1 MSDDRHA
8 CREYRRALSRVWRS
22 TRVIT
27 RSGVA
32 ADHRADFGG
41 RSANPVF
48 MLSDARPW
56 PSVPGSARRSLIG
69 AVAGVYPVPHMAGLA
84 DPSHHP
90 VPLHRAGSPRSGS
103 PPVLVE
109 QTCPVNVNRKVV
121 GSSPSSGA
129 ISELESALK
138 RHTRAPIDGGT
149 DGEISAVAG
158 VGSTVGRLMSRRRD
172 ACGTLRCMLSQ
183 SGLRGVWPE
192 SVQSDSVSTLAAP

>member
-1 MSDDRHA
+1 MQGVPTRPDG
-8 CREYRRALSRVWRS
+8 VWRS

-41 RSANPVF
+41 RLANPVF

-109 QTCPVNVNRKVV
+109 QTAEAISTLHLAAEGDSSMLFLGCRAIGVA
-121 GSSPSSGA
+121 GSSESLRLSTRIV
-129 ISELESALK
+129 ISTAS
-138 RHTRAPIDGGT
+138 T
-149 DGEISAVAG
+149 AV
-158 VGSTVGRLMSRRRD
+158 SI
-172 ACGTLRCMLSQ
+172 
-183 SGLRGVWPE
+183 
-192 SVQSDSVSTLAAP
+192 